1 MLPSANRIGA
11 WVHQVVPCFSQLPAQ
26 CSTIRGRVT
35 CQKPCRFTSGK
46 HQNITDNAVGA
57 VTSTA
62 VTQPEQ
68 LTWEQSS
75 PNNTSS
81 AFYWHTSM
89 LMNGKPCKGQYSED
103 HPLALT
109 AMLDLIPLEIWKV
122 PSSLS

>member
-1 MLPSANRIGA
+1 MSEALQ
-11 WVHQVVPCFSQLPAQ
+11 VHQRQASEHYRQ
-26 CSTIRGRVT
+26 CCRGSHIHCCHTTR
-35 CQKPCRFTSGK
+35 
-46 HQNITDNAVGA
+46 
-57 VTSTA
+57 TA
-62 VTQPEQ
+62 E
-68 LTWEQSS
+68 TWEQSS

-109 AMLDLIPLEIWKV
+109 AVLDVIPLEIWKV